1 MIILMVE
8 KKDNIINLFRDKLYD
23 QFPRSSRLNLNSK
36 TVDEI
41 KPYLNSRPILT
52 SNWLVEINYRVSI
65 KSIKD
70 ILQLQNINLI
80 TVYSNEDMEYK
91 RDELATNGF
100 KFTIFDN
107 SKIAKEELIEHIS
120 KSLDIDSDLAKY
132 IYNRS
137 KGYVKDIAIAISVLS
152 TLPNIDRKIIR
163 EYTYGRSSL
172 GLFSVIDSLL
182 GVSKFPIKSVV
193 KVIYD
198 YRYGFDF
205 LLKFIIKQLEDYL
218 VVYNYIEGGQLNL
231 DNYKEFNPD
240 DTAYKK
246 ISSYVVLKVIKLYSR
261 VSKAL
266 LYFLLNK
273 IKSINPSPY
282 CIYELL
288 MLLN

>member
-36 TVDEI
+36 TVDVI

-91 RDELATNGF
+91 RDELSTNGF

-107 SKIAKEELIEHIS
+107 SKIAKEDLIEHIS

-172 GLFSVIDSLL
+172 GLFSIIDSLL

>member
-1 MIILMVE
+1 MVE

>member
-1 MIILMVE
+1 MVE

-91 RDELATNGF
+91 RDELSTNGF

-107 SKIAKEELIEHIS
+107 SKIAKEDLIEHIS

>member
-1 MIILMVE
+1 MVE

-107 SKIAKEELIEHIS
+107 SKIAKEDLIEHIS

>member
-1 MIILMVE
+1 MVE

-23 QFPRSSRLNLNSK
+23 QFPRSSRLNLNSN

-52 SNWLVEINYRVSI
+52 SNWLVEINYRVGV

-70 ILQLQNINLI
+70 ILQLNNINLI

-107 SKIAKEELIEHIS
+107 SKIDKEDLVDYIS
-120 KSLDIDSDLAKY
+120 ISLDINNDLAKY

-152 TLPNIDRKIIR
+152 TLPNINRKTIR

-172 GLFSVIDSLL
+172 GLFSIIDSLL
-182 GVSKFPIKSVV
+182 GVSEFSVKSVV
-193 KVIYD
+193 KVVYD

-205 LLKFIIKQLEDYL
+205 LLKFIVKQLEDYL

-240 DTAYKK
+240 NTAYKK

>member
-1 MIILMVE
+1 MVE

-52 SNWLVEINYRVSI
+52 SNWLIEINYRVGV

-70 ILQLQNINLI
+70 ILQLNNINLI

>member
-1 MIILMVE
+1 MVE

-107 SKIAKEELIEHIS
+107 SKIAKEDLIEHIS

-137 KGYVKDIAIAISVLS
+137 KGYVKDISIAISVLS